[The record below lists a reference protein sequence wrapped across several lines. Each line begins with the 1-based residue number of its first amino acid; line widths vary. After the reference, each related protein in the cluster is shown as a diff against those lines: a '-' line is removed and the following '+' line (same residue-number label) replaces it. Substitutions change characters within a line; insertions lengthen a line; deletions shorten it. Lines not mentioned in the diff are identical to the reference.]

1 MLLTRFCPE
10 ERRKEQNTA
19 EKYYSKDYSRSSVF
33 SRQSDSQSNKKKE
46 ESSFSFSESKQFKP
60 SRMKLD
66 SGSFVISP
74 LR

>member
-1 MLLTRFCPE
+1 MLLTRFCPA

-60 SRMKLD
+60 YETR
-66 SGSFVISP
+66 
-74 LR
+74 LRLICH